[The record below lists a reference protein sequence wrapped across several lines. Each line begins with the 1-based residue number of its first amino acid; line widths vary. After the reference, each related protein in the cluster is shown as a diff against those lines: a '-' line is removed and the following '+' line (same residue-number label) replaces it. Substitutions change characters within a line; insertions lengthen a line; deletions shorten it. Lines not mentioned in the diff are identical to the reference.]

1 MQSFVGRPA
10 SHFTPLPTIRR
21 SLLRATGR
29 RLTLP
34 APRVVLGHAMSKR
47 ARSIVDAPT
56 LTLNSGHPHPQLGF
70 GTYKVGFIP
79 ASASSA
85 GGVASG
91 AGDNAKDTIQ
101 AALELGYRFLD
112 CAEFYGNEKA
122 VGEAIVASGVPR
134 SELFL
139 ASKAWSDTLYAGRDA
154 IRAQVD
160 KSLAE
165 LQTDYLDL
173 YLVHWPVPGKHVLA
187 YKHLE
192 ELVGEG
198 KLRSIGLSNYTVE
211 DYKELMEH
219 AKIPP
224 AVRAT
229 LPPLPQPFPP
239 LATPPPSPP
248 TPPTQPFQHQNQAAM
263 ILLSLCRG
271 QINQIEVNPFL
282 YRKQTIDFFQA
293 QGVTIQA
300 YRSLFAGQGKKAL
313 DHPLVTSIA
322 EAHGTTHHHSH
333 TPAGTTQAAAPSRCA
348 QPLPTRQAVR
358 NPRASRPQARARR
371 RSSAGGRCSTV

>member
-1 MQSFVGRPA
+1 MTSAANSITLIDGRKHPLVGY
-10 SHFTPLPTIRR
+10 
-21 SLLRATGR
+21 
-29 RLTLP
+29 
-34 APRVVLGHAMSKR
+34 
-47 ARSIVDAPT
+47 
-56 LTLNSGHPHPQLGF
+56 
-70 GTYKVGFIP
+70 GTYKVGFVP

-85 GGVASG
+85 VSAAA
-91 AGDNAKDTIQ
+91 AGDAAKAPEVT
-101 AALELGYRFLD
+101 AAECVEMALDVGYRFLD

-229 LPPLPQPFPP
+229 LPPLPQP
-239 LATPPPSPP
+239 S
-248 TPPTQPFQHQNQAAM
+248 
-263 ILLSLCRG
+263 
-271 QINQIEVNPFL
+271 
-282 YRKQTIDFFQA
+282 
-293 QGVTIQA
+293 
-300 YRSLFAGQGKKAL
+300 
-313 DHPLVTSIA
+313 PLVILSGRDPDPRSVPP
-322 EAHGTTHHHSH
+322 AHTM
-333 TPAGTTQAAAPSRCA
+333 PA
-348 QPLPTRQAVR
+348 
-358 NPRASRPQARARR
+358 
-371 RSSAGGRCSTV
+371 